1 MYLLKR
7 RQWTSTQTISANIP
21 PCLHVLNW
29 YKSDFSARLK
39 LRGVSFS
46 RVFRFHVF
54 APWNFISLSPK
65 NLWHSARLK
74 LPFEAGRVF
83 RMGIA
88 KRSTGRGELLLFVLF
103 LETSIL
109 LSRNIGTEKKN
120 AFWWQNIICWF
131 TLAYDY
137 QQSLLKSFK
146 RFCRTIVCDTPWF
159 HRVIYVTVAQWKVMY
174 EVLLEEIISDL
185 LLEYNTHSA
194 ATAYIVIAPEVL

>member
-109 LSRNIGTEKKN
+109 LSRNIGTEKKKTR
-120 AFWWQNIICWF
+120 FGGKILPTGSPWLMIINSRSWSRSRDF
-131 TLAYDY
+131 VE
-137 QQSLLKSFK
+137 LL
-146 RFCRTIVCDTPWF
+146 
-159 HRVIYVTVAQWKVMY
+159 YVTPHDSI
-174 EVLLEEIISDL
+174 E
-185 LLEYNTHSA
+185 
-194 ATAYIVIAPEVL
+194 